1 MLEVGVQSIL
11 RFPDQGL
18 DLEPQI
24 SSSLRVELTVP
35 SRRDLLEL
43 LADLCFRTLDN
54 YPVAF
59 QNQYHARSSL
69 LSILA
74 IPLLEIAA
82 DLP

>member
-1 MLEVGVQSIL
+1 L

-54 YPVAF
+54 LSS
-59 QNQYHARSSL
+59 RSSKSVPHSL
-69 LSILA
+69 VA
-74 IPLLEIAA
+74 PFY
-82 DLP
+82 PRYPTP